1 MEEVFCIKS
10 NSVMYEV
17 IDSEAVVLNL
27 EAGTYYSFNIVATQI
42 WELIAAN
49 ANDVTQV
56 LTFAGS
62 HNKPFID
69 FLLSQDLISQERNSS
84 DFSHHEPAVLSLEQV
99 AQWQAFTD
107 LQDLLL
113 LDPVH
118 DIALRELG

>member
-1 MEEVFCIKS
+1 
-10 NSVMYEV
+10 MYEV